1 MSVSGRNDLQNKIAD
16 MASVGTVDLE
26 EFLDLAI
33 RDSGKAGC
41 LRAVESCSCPLKAII
56 PDLFG
61 VQMSLVERL
70 TEIGLALSGESRVE
84 RLLEMIVD
92 EARVLTKADAGT
104 LYIVNKENRKL
115 EFSILQNDTMNV
127 RMGGTSNNEITL
139 PPVPL
144 YGPGNKPNKSNV
156 SSYCALTGETV
167 NIADVYEAE
176 GFDFTGPRKYD
187 AATGYRSKS
196 MLVIALKNHEQDII
210 GVLQLLN
217 ALNNEG
223 EVIEFS
229 ENVVDIVGSLASQAA
244 IALTNTQLIQG
255 LKDLLYSVIQSIAAA
270 IDAKSPYT
278 NGHIERVVT
287 VTMMIANK
295 INSMTEGRFAEV
307 HFTEDEMEELKLA
320 AWMHDVGKISIPEHV
335 VDKSTK
341 LQTIFDRSELID
353 ARFRLISETVKNRQL
368 QDSVEAL
375 RNGAGDSEVNAI
387 EKKYAEILKG
397 IDGDREF
404 ILSCNIPKQY
414 MSDED
419 IERVKEIAARTY
431 CSNGETLNWLDEDEV
446 KNLCIRKGTLT
457 EEERKVIESH
467 AAITHEM
474 LSRLPFPKR
483 LARVPEYAAGH
494 HEKLDGSGYPNGLD
508 ESRLPLQARIMA
520 VADVFEALTA
530 KDRPYKK
537 PMKLDQAIKILG
549 FMVNDRHIDPDVCDL
564 FINSGLHLEYAKAEL
579 DPSQFEE
586 D

>member
-1 MSVSGRNDLQNKIAD
+1 LQNKIAD
-16 MASVGTVDLE
+16 MAAAGLADIE
-26 EFLDLAI
+26 KILDAAI
-33 RDSGKAGC
+33 LNSRKAGC
-41 LRAVESCSCPLKAII
+41 RRAIENLNCPLKNILSDI
-56 PDLFG
+56 FG
-61 VQMSLVERL
+61 VQTSLVDRL
-70 TEIGLALSGESRVE
+70 TEIGLALSGETRLE

-104 LYIVNKENRKL
+104 LYIVDKESRKL
-115 EFSILQNDTMNV
+115 DFSILQNDTMKV
-127 RMGGTSNNEITL
+127 RMGGTSGNEITL

-144 YGPGNKPNKSNV
+144 YSAGNKLNKANV

-196 MLVIALKNHEQDII
+196 MLVLALKNHEQDII

-217 ALNNEG
+217 ALNDDG

-229 ENVVDIVGSLASQAA
+229 ANVVDIVGSLASQAA

-287 VTMMIANK
+287 ITMMIAEK
-295 INSMTEGRFAEV
+295 INSLDSGIYADV
-307 HFTEDEMEELKLA
+307 HLSSDELEELKLA

-341 LQTIFDRSELID
+341 LETIFDRSELVD
-353 ARFRLISETVKNRQL
+353 ARFRLITETIKTRQL
-368 QDSVEAL
+368 QDTIEAMS
-375 RNGAGDSEVNAI
+375 NGASAAKISEIEMRYAMVLENA
-387 EKKYAEILKG
+387 EE
-397 IDGDREF
+397 DREF
-404 ILSCNIPKQY
+404 ILSCNIPKEF
-414 MSDED
+414 MSDER
-419 IERVKEIAARTY
+419 IARVKEIAARTY
-431 CSNGETLNWLDEDEV
+431 ESNGEIFNWLTEDEV
-446 KNLCIRKGTLT
+446 RNLCIRKGTLT
-457 EEERKVIESH
+457 DDERKVIESH

-483 LARVPEYAAGH
+483 LSRVPEYAAGH
-494 HEKLDGSGYPNGLD
+494 HEKLDGSGYPNGLAD
-508 ESRLPLQARIMA
+508 AELPLQARIMA
-520 VADVFEALTA
+520 VADIFEALTA

-537 PMKLDQAIKILG
+537 PMKLAQAIKILG
-549 FMVNDRHIDPDVCDL
+549 FMVKDKHIDSDVCDV
-564 FINSGLHLEYAKAEL
+564 FIESGLLMEYAKAEL
-579 DPSQFEE
+579 DPSQLDDE
-586 D
+586 

>member
-1 MSVSGRNDLQNKIAD
+1 MQNKVANLAAAEIAD
-16 MASVGTVDLE
+16 IE
-26 EFLDLAI
+26 RILDDAI
-33 RDSGKAGC
+33 INSGKAGC
-41 LRAVESCSCPLKAII
+41 RRAIENLTCPLKTLLSDIVGA
-56 PDLFG
+56 
-61 VQMSLVERL
+61 QTSLVNRL
-70 TEIGLALSGESRVE
+70 TGIGLALSGETRLE

-104 LYIVNKENRKL
+104 LYIVDKEGRKL
-115 EFSILQNDTMNV
+115 DFSILQNDTMKV
-127 RMGGTSNNEITL
+127 RMGGTSGNEITL

-144 YGPGNKPNKSNV
+144 YSAGKKPNKSNV

-196 MLVIALKNHEQDII
+196 MLVLALKNHEQDII

-217 ALNNEG
+217 ALDDEG
-223 EVIEFS
+223 KVIEFS
-229 ENVVDIVGSLASQAA
+229 ANVVDIVGSLASQAA

-287 VTMMIANK
+287 ITMMIAEK
-295 INSMTEGRFAEV
+295 INSLNEGKYADV
-307 HFTEDEMEELKLA
+307 HLTNDELEELKLA

-341 LQTIFDRSELID
+341 LETIFDRSELVD
-353 ARFRLISETVKNRQL
+353 ARFRLIAETIKTRQL
-368 QDSVEAL
+368 QDTIEAMS
-375 RNGAGDSEVNAI
+375 NGAGE
-387 EKKYAEILKG
+387 AEISE
-397 IDGDREF
+397 IEMRYAVVMENAEEDRQF
-404 ILSCNIPKQY
+404 IFSCNIPKEF
-414 MSDED
+414 MSDDRISRVED
-419 IERVKEIAARTY
+419 IAARTY
-431 CSNGETLNWLDEDEV
+431 ESNGETFNWLTEDEV

-457 EEERKVIESH
+457 DKERKVIENH

-483 LARVPEYAAGH
+483 LSRVPEYAAGH
-494 HEKLDGSGYPNGLD
+494 HEKLDGSGYPNGLTGD
-508 ESRLPLQARIMA
+508 KLPLQARIMA
-520 VADVFEALTA
+520 VADIFEALTA

-537 PMKLDQAIKILG
+537 PMKLAQAIKILG
-549 FMVNDRHIDPDVCDL
+549 FMVKDKHIDANVCDV
-564 FINSGLHLEYAKAEL
+564 FIQSGLHMEYAKTEL
-579 DPSQFEE
+579 DPSQLDEE
-586 D
+586 

>member
-1 MSVSGRNDLQNKIAD
+1 MQNKIAD
-16 MASVGTVDLE
+16 MAAVGTADIVEL
-26 EFLDLAI
+26 LDGAI
-33 RDSGKAGC
+33 RKSGKAGC
-41 LRAVESCSCPLKAII
+41 RRAMESCSCPLKDIV

-61 VQMSLVERL
+61 AQLTLVDRL
-70 TEIGLALSGESRVE
+70 TEIGLALSGETRLE

-104 LYIVNKENRKL
+104 LYILNKDSRKL

-127 RMGGTSNNEITL
+127 RMGGSSGNEITL

-156 SSYCALTGETV
+156 SSYCAITGETV

-187 AATGYRSKS
+187 DATGYRSKS

-217 ALNNEG
+217 ALDDDG

-229 ENVVDIVGSLASQAA
+229 ENVVDIIGSLASQAA

-287 VTMMIANK
+287 VTMMIAEK
-295 INSMTEGRFAEV
+295 INSMTDGKYADV
-307 HFTEDEMEELKLA
+307 QFTDDEMEELKLA

-341 LQTIFDRSELID
+341 LETIFDRSELVD
-353 ARFRLISETVKNRQL
+353 ARFRLIAETIKNRQL
-368 QDSVEAL
+368 QDTVEAL
-375 RNGAGDSEVNAI
+375 QNGASELEVVLI
-387 EKKYAEILKG
+387 EDKYAEVLEG
-397 IDGDREF
+397 VEEDRLF
-404 ILSCNIPKQY
+404 ILSCNIPKEF
-414 MSDED
+414 MSDER
-419 IERVKEIAARTY
+419 IERVEKIAAKTY
-431 CSNGETLNWLDEDEV
+431 ESNGETFNWLTEDEV

-457 EEERKVIESH
+457 DKERRIIESH
-467 AAITHEM
+467 AQITHEM

-483 LARVPEYAAGH
+483 LSRVPEYAAGH

-508 ESRLPLQARIMA
+508 ENQLPLQARIMA
-520 VADVFEALTA
+520 VADIFEALTA

-537 PMKLDQAIKILG
+537 PMKLAQAIKILG
-549 FMVNDRHIDPDVCDL
+549 FMVKDRHIDPDICEL
-564 FINSGLHLEYAKAEL
+564 FIGSGLHLEYAKAEL
-579 DPSQFEE
+579 DPSQLEE

>member
-1 MSVSGRNDLQNKIAD
+1 MQNKIAD
-16 MASVGTVDLE
+16 MAAAGLADIE
-26 EFLDLAI
+26 KILDAAI
-33 RDSGKAGC
+33 LNSRKAGC
-41 LRAVESCSCPLKAII
+41 RRAIENLNCPLKNILSDI
-56 PDLFG
+56 FG
-61 VQMSLVERL
+61 VQTSLVDRL
-70 TEIGLALSGESRVE
+70 TEIGLALSGETRLE

-104 LYIVNKENRKL
+104 LYIVDKESRKL
-115 EFSILQNDTMNV
+115 DFSILQNDTMKV
-127 RMGGTSNNEITL
+127 RMGGTSGNEITL

-144 YGPGNKPNKSNV
+144 YSAGNKLNKANV

-196 MLVIALKNHEQDII
+196 MLVLALKNHEQDII

-217 ALNNEG
+217 ALNDDG

-229 ENVVDIVGSLASQAA
+229 ANVVDIVGSLASQAA

-287 VTMMIANK
+287 ITMMIAEK
-295 INSMTEGRFAEV
+295 INSLDSGIYADV
-307 HFTEDEMEELKLA
+307 HLSSDELEELKLA

-341 LQTIFDRSELID
+341 LETIFDRSELVD
-353 ARFRLISETVKNRQL
+353 ARFRLITETIKTRQL
-368 QDSVEAL
+368 QDTIEAMS
-375 RNGAGDSEVNAI
+375 NGASAAKISEIEMRYAMVLENA
-387 EKKYAEILKG
+387 EE
-397 IDGDREF
+397 DREF
-404 ILSCNIPKQY
+404 ILSCNIPKEF
-414 MSDED
+414 MSDER
-419 IERVKEIAARTY
+419 IARVKEIAARTY
-431 CSNGETLNWLDEDEV
+431 ESNGEIFNWLTEDEV
-446 KNLCIRKGTLT
+446 RNLCIRKGTLT
-457 EEERKVIESH
+457 DDERKVIESH

-483 LARVPEYAAGH
+483 LSRVPEYAAGH
-494 HEKLDGSGYPNGLD
+494 HEKLDGSGYPNGLAD
-508 ESRLPLQARIMA
+508 AELPLQARIMA
-520 VADVFEALTA
+520 VADIFEALTA

-537 PMKLDQAIKILG
+537 PMKLAQAIKILG
-549 FMVNDRHIDPDVCDL
+549 FMVKDKHIDSDVCDV
-564 FINSGLHLEYAKAEL
+564 FIESGLLMEYAKAEL
-579 DPSQFEE
+579 DPSQLDDE
-586 D
+586 

>member
-1 MSVSGRNDLQNKIAD
+1 MQNKIAD
-16 MASVGTVDLE
+16 MAAAGLADIE
-26 EFLDLAI
+26 KILDAAI
-33 RDSGKAGC
+33 LNSRKAGC
-41 LRAVESCSCPLKAII
+41 RRAIENLNCPLKNILSDI
-56 PDLFG
+56 FG
-61 VQMSLVERL
+61 VQTSLVDRL
-70 TEIGLALSGESRVE
+70 TEIGLALSGETRLE

-104 LYIVNKENRKL
+104 LYIVDKESRKL
-115 EFSILQNDTMNV
+115 DFSILQNDTMKV
-127 RMGGTSNNEITL
+127 RMGGTSGNEITL

-144 YGPGNKPNKSNV
+144 YSAGNKPNKANV

-196 MLVIALKNHEQDII
+196 MLVLALKNHEQDII

-217 ALNNEG
+217 ALNDDG

-229 ENVVDIVGSLASQAA
+229 ANVVDIVGSLASQAA

-287 VTMMIANK
+287 ITMMIAEK
-295 INSMTEGRFAEV
+295 INSLDSGIYADV
-307 HFTEDEMEELKLA
+307 HLSSDELEELKLA

-341 LQTIFDRSELID
+341 LETIFDRSELVD
-353 ARFRLISETVKNRQL
+353 ARFRLITETIKTRQL
-368 QDSVEAL
+368 QDTIEAMS
-375 RNGAGDSEVNAI
+375 NGASAAKISEIEMRYAMVLENA
-387 EKKYAEILKG
+387 EE
-397 IDGDREF
+397 DREF
-404 ILSCNIPKQY
+404 ILSCNIPKEF
-414 MSDED
+414 MSDER
-419 IERVKEIAARTY
+419 IARVKEIAARTY
-431 CSNGETLNWLDEDEV
+431 ESNGEIFNWLTEDEV
-446 KNLCIRKGTLT
+446 RNLCIRKGTLT
-457 EEERKVIESH
+457 DDERKVIESH

-483 LARVPEYAAGH
+483 LSRVPEYAAGH
-494 HEKLDGSGYPNGLD
+494 HEKLDGSGYPNGLAD
-508 ESRLPLQARIMA
+508 AELPLQARIMA
-520 VADVFEALTA
+520 VADIFEALTA

-537 PMKLDQAIKILG
+537 PMKLAQAIKILG
-549 FMVNDRHIDPDVCDL
+549 FMVKDKHIDSDVCDV
-564 FINSGLHLEYAKAEL
+564 FIESGLLMEYAKAEL
-579 DPSQFEE
+579 DPSQLDDE
-586 D
+586 

>member
-1 MSVSGRNDLQNKIAD
+1 MQNNIAD
-16 MASVGTVDLE
+16 MVASGPADVE
-26 EFLDLAI
+26 EILDRAVI
-33 RDSGKAGC
+33 KSGKAGC
-41 LRAVESCSCPLKAII
+41 RRALESGTCPVRDVVR
-56 PDLFG
+56 DLFSRQ
-61 VQMSLVERL
+61 VSLVDRL
-70 TEIGLALSGESRVE
+70 TEIGLALSGETRLE

-104 LYIVNKENRKL
+104 LYIVDKESRKL
-115 EFSILQNDTMNV
+115 VFSILQNDTMNV
-127 RMGGTSNNEITL
+127 RMGGTSGNEITL

-144 YGPGNKPNKSNV
+144 YGPGNKPNQSNV

-217 ALNNEG
+217 ALDDEG
-223 EVIEFS
+223 HVIEFS
-229 ENVVDIVGSLASQAA
+229 ENVVDIIGSLASQAA

-287 VTMMIANK
+287 LTMMIAEK
-295 INSMTEGRFAEV
+295 VNSMTEGRFADV
-307 HFTEDEMEELKLA
+307 NFTDDEMEELKLA

-341 LQTIFDRSELID
+341 LETIFDRSELVD
-353 ARFRLISETVKNRQL
+353 TRFRLIAETLRTRQL
-368 QDSVEAL
+368 QDTVEAL
-375 RNGAGDSEVNAI
+375 RNGADA
-387 EKKYAEILKG
+387 AEISG
-397 IDGDREF
+397 IEARYADVLSGVEEDRQF
-404 ILSCNIPKQY
+404 ILGCNIPKEF
-414 MSDED
+414 MSDER

-431 CSNGETLNWLDEDEV
+431 ESNGETFNWLTDDEV

-457 EEERKVIESH
+457 DEERKIIESH
-467 AAITHEM
+467 ARITQEM

-483 LARVPEYAAGH
+483 LSRVPEYAAGH
-494 HEKLDGSGYPNGLD
+494 HEKLDGTGYPNALSED
-508 ESRLPLQARIMA
+508 QLPMQARIMA
-520 VADVFEALTA
+520 VADIFEALTA

-537 PMKLDQAIKILG
+537 PMKLAQAIKILG
-549 FMVNDRHIDPDVCDL
+549 FMVKDRHIDPDVCEL
-564 FINSGLHLEYAKAEL
+564 FIGSGLHMEYANAEL
-579 DPSQFEE
+579 DPSQIE
-586 D
+586 DD

>member
-1 MSVSGRNDLQNKIAD
+1 MRNRIAD
-16 MASVGTVDLE
+16 MAAAGAADIEKL
-26 EFLDLAI
+26 LDSAI
-33 RDSGKAGC
+33 ARSGKAGC
-41 LRAVESCSCPLKAII
+41 RRAVESGSCPLKQLI

-61 VQMSLVERL
+61 VQLDLVDRL
-70 TEIGLALSGESRVE
+70 TEIGLALSGETRLE

-92 EARVLTKADAGT
+92 EARILTKADAGT
-104 LYIVNKENRKL
+104 LYVVDKDNRRL

-127 RMGGTSNNEITL
+127 RMGGSSGNEITL

-144 YGPGNKPNKSNV
+144 YGPGNKPNKANV

-217 ALNNEG
+217 ALDDHN

-229 ENVVDIVGSLASQAA
+229 ENVVDIIGSLASQAA
-244 IALTNTQLIQG
+244 IALTNAQLIQG

-287 VTMMIANK
+287 LTMMIAEK
-295 INSMTEGRFAEV
+295 INSLDDGVYGDV
-307 HFTEDEMEELKLA
+307 HFTDDEMEELKLA

-341 LQTIFDRSELID
+341 LETIFDRSELVD
-353 ARFRLISETVKNRQL
+353 ARFRLIAETIKNRQL
-368 QDSVEAL
+368 QETVEAL
-375 RNGAGDSEVNAI
+375 KRGAANEEIMEI
-387 EKKYAEILKG
+387 ESRYAGVLAGMEE
-397 IDGDREF
+397 DREF
-404 ILSCNIPKQY
+404 VLSCNIPKEF
-414 MSDED
+414 MSDER
-419 IERVKEIAARTY
+419 IERIEAIAARTY
-431 CSNGETLNWLDEDEV
+431 ESNGQIFNWLTEDEV
-446 KNLCIRKGTLT
+446 RNLCIRKGTLT
-457 EEERKVIESH
+457 SEERKVIESH
-467 AAITHEM
+467 AAITFEM

-494 HEKLDGSGYPNGLD
+494 HEKLDGSGYPKGLD
-508 ESRLPLQARIMA
+508 EEQLPLQARIMA
-520 VADVFEALTA
+520 VADIFEALTA

-537 PMKLDQAIKILG
+537 PMKLAQAIKILG
-549 FMVNDRHIDPDVCDL
+549 FMVKDRHIDPDVCRL
-564 FINSGLHLEYAKAEL
+564 FIDSGLHMEYAGKEL
-579 DPSQFEE
+579 SPTQLE
-586 D
+586 DE

>member
-1 MSVSGRNDLQNKIAD
+1 M
-16 MASVGTVDLE
+16 T
-26 EFLDLAI
+26 AI
-33 RDSGKAGC
+33 GSAGIEDVLNEVVEKSGKAGC
-41 LRAVESCSCPLKAII
+41 RRAMESGSCPLRNSVS
-56 PDLFG
+56 DLFG
-61 VQMSLVERL
+61 MQLNLVDRL
-70 TEIGLALSGESRVE
+70 TEIGLALSGETNLE

-92 EARVLTKADAGT
+92 EARVLTRADAGT
-104 LYIVNKENRKL
+104 LYIVDRENRRL
-115 EFSILQNDTMNV
+115 EFSILQNDTMKV
-127 RMGGTSNNEITL
+127 RMGGTSGNEITL

-217 ALNNEG
+217 ALTEDG

-229 ENVVDIVGSLASQAA
+229 GDVVDIIGSLASQAA

-255 LKDLLYSVIQSIAAA
+255 LKELLYSVIQSIAAA

-287 VTMMIANK
+287 ITMMIAEK
-295 INSMTEGRFAEV
+295 VNSMTDGKYADVCFS
-307 HFTEDEMEELKLA
+307 EDEMEELKLA

-341 LQTIFDRSELID
+341 LETIFDRAELVD
-353 ARFRLISETVKNRQL
+353 ARFRLIAETIKTRKL
-368 QDSVEAL
+368 QDTVEAMK
-375 RNGAGDSEVNAI
+375 NGAGEDEISEIDSR
-387 EKKYAEILKG
+387 YADVLSETEEA
-397 IDGDREF
+397 RNF
-404 ILSCNIPKQY
+404 ILGCNIPKEF
-414 MSDED
+414 MSDD
-419 IERVKEIAARTY
+419 RIERVKEIAARTY
-431 CSNGETLNWLDEDEV
+431 QSNGETFNWLTEDEV

-457 EEERKVIESH
+457 DEERKVIESH
-467 AAITHEM
+467 ARITHEM

-483 LARVPEYAAGH
+483 LTRVPEYAAGH

-520 VADVFEALTA
+520 VADIFEALTA

-537 PMKLDQAIKILG
+537 PMKLSQAVKILG
-549 FMVNDRHIDPDVCDL
+549 FMVKDRHIDPDICSL
-564 FINSGLHLEYAKAEL
+564 FIDSGMHMDYAKAEL
-579 DPSQFEE
+579 DPTQLE
-586 D
+586 DD

>member
-1 MSVSGRNDLQNKIAD
+1 MQNKVANLAAAEIAD
-16 MASVGTVDLE
+16 IE
-26 EFLDLAI
+26 RILDDAI
-33 RDSGKAGC
+33 INSGKAGC
-41 LRAVESCSCPLKAII
+41 RRAIENLTCPLKTLLSDIVGA
-56 PDLFG
+56 
-61 VQMSLVERL
+61 QTSLVDRL
-70 TEIGLALSGESRVE
+70 TGIGLALSGETRLE

-104 LYIVNKENRKL
+104 LYIVDKEGRKL
-115 EFSILQNDTMNV
+115 DFSILQNDTMKV
-127 RMGGTSNNEITL
+127 RMGGTSGNEITL

-144 YGPGNKPNKSNV
+144 YSSGKKPNKSNV

-196 MLVIALKNHEQDII
+196 MLVLALKNHEQDII

-217 ALNNEG
+217 ALDDEG

-229 ENVVDIVGSLASQAA
+229 ANVVDIVGSLASQAA

-287 VTMMIANK
+287 ITMMIAEK
-295 INSMTEGRFAEV
+295 INSLNEGKYADV
-307 HFTEDEMEELKLA
+307 HLTNDELEELKLA

-341 LQTIFDRSELID
+341 LETIFDRSELVD
-353 ARFRLISETVKNRQL
+353 ARFRLIAETIKTRQL
-368 QDSVEAL
+368 QDTIEAMS
-375 RNGAGDSEVNAI
+375 NGAGE
-387 EKKYAEILKG
+387 AEISE
-397 IDGDREF
+397 IEMRYAVVMENAEEDRQF
-404 ILSCNIPKQY
+404 IFSCNIPKEF
-414 MSDED
+414 MSDDRIARVED
-419 IERVKEIAARTY
+419 IAARTY
-431 CSNGETLNWLDEDEV
+431 ESNGETFNWLTEDEV

-457 EEERKVIESH
+457 DKERKVIENH

-483 LARVPEYAAGH
+483 LSRVPEYAAGH
-494 HEKLDGSGYPNGLD
+494 HEKLDGSGYPNGLTG
-508 ESRLPLQARIMA
+508 EKLPLQARIMA
-520 VADVFEALTA
+520 VADIFEALTA

-537 PMKLDQAIKILG
+537 PMKLAQAIKILG
-549 FMVNDRHIDPDVCDL
+549 FMVKDKHIDADVCDV
-564 FINSGLHLEYAKAEL
+564 FIKSGLHMEYAKTEL
-579 DPSQFEE
+579 DPSQLDEE
-586 D
+586 